1 MIDIAVMGHGTV
13 GSGVVEVL
21 LKNAE
26 IISKKAK
33 NEINIKY
40 ILDLCEFSGLSYSE
54 KFIKDF
60 GIILNDPDV
69 RVVAE
74 LMGGLNPAY
83 EFTKACLEAGKS
95 VVTSNKELVAR
106 KGAELLHIAEKHNVN
121 YLFEASVGGGI
132 PVLRPIAQC
141 LAAND
146 LYEVQGILNGTTNFI
161 MTRMFSDGVTF
172 EDALAEAKRLGYAE
186 KDPTDDVEGIDA
198 CRKICILAALSFGK
212 HVYPEEVYT
221 EGITKITSA
230 DTAYADFAGCV
241 IKLIGRA
248 KRTQNGKCIAAVYP
262 AFVSSKNP
270 LSHVDD
276 VFNGITVRGDAIGDV
291 MFYGRGAGK
300 LPTASAVVADIIDCV
315 KHLSARKY
323 LSWDDA
329 GISYIEDH
337 THDTLRLYVRL
348 FADSDRTEVR
358 AEAEKLF
365 GEIKVLGRN
374 GEDKGELAF
383 ITPYAFEYELTEKLS
398 RLGGCKIVSTMRLLD

>member
-21 LKNAE
+21 MKNAE

-33 NEINIKY
+33 NDINIKY
-40 ILDLCEFSGLSYSE
+40 ILDLRDFPGLSYSE

-60 GIILNDPDV
+60 NIILNDPSV
-69 RVVAE
+69 KVVAE
-74 LMGGLNPAY
+74 LMGGKNPAY

-95 VVTSNKELVAR
+95 VVTSNKELVAT
-106 KGAELLHIAEKHNVN
+106 KGAELLAIAEKNNVN

-161 MTRMFSDGVTF
+161 MTRMFTF
-172 EDALAEAKRLGYAE
+172 GSSFEEALAEAMRLGYAE
-186 KDPTDDVEGIDA
+186 KDPTDDVEGTDA
-198 CRKICILAALSFGK
+198 CRKICILAALAFGK

-230 DTAYADFAGCV
+230 DTAYADFAGSV
-241 IKLIGRA
+241 IKLIGIA
-248 KRTQNGKCIAAVYP
+248 KRTNNGKCIAAVYP

-348 FADSDRTEVR
+348 FADSDRAAVR
-358 AEAEKLF
+358 AEAQSLF
-365 GEIKVLGRN
+365 GEIKILGRN
-374 GEDKGELAF
+374 GEDASELAF
-383 ITPYAFEYELTEKLS
+383 ITPYACEYELREKLS
-398 RLGGCKIVSTMRLLD
+398 SLKNCRIVSTMRLLD

>member
-1 MIDIAVMGHGTV
+1 
-13 GSGVVEVL
+13 
-21 LKNAE
+21 
-26 IISKKAK
+26 
-33 NEINIKY
+33 
-40 ILDLCEFSGLSYSE
+40 
-54 KFIKDF
+54 
-60 GIILNDPDV
+60 
-69 RVVAE
+69 
-74 LMGGLNPAY
+74 
-83 EFTKACLEAGKS
+83 
-95 VVTSNKELVAR
+95 
-106 KGAELLHIAEKHNVN
+106 
-121 YLFEASVGGGI
+121 
-132 PVLRPIAQC
+132 
-141 LAAND
+141 
-146 LYEVQGILNGTTNFI
+146 

-262 AFVSSKNP
+262 AFVSNKNP

-291 MFYGRGAGK
+291 MFY
-300 LPTASAVVADIIDCV
+300 
-315 KHLSARKY
+315 
-323 LSWDDA
+323 
-329 GISYIEDH
+329 
-337 THDTLRLYVRL
+337 
-348 FADSDRTEVR
+348 SDRTEVR